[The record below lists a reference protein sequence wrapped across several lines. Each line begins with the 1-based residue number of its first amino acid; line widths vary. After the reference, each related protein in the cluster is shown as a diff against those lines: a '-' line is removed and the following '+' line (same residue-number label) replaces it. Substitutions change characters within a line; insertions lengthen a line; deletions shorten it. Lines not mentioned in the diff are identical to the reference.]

1 MASKKKVAPKFTP
14 KAAKGAPKGG
24 GKMNPFAKGKK
35 PGC

>member
-1 MASKKKVAPKFTP
+1 MASKKKMMPKFTP
-14 KAAKGAPKGG
+14 KPKAAPKG